1 MSLPGTKLR
10 TDGLFRASPA
20 AIATFGGGYFEPLD
34 PDPALLDIRAIAH
47 SLSQQ
52 CRWTGHTTRFYSVA
66 EHCVLASRI
75 TKTLDCLLHDA
86 SEAYLSDLARP
97 VKKAPGLGEV
107 YQEAEFRLEQAIAV
121 RFGLAP
127 PPMSRAVKEADE
139 AMLKREAHQ
148 LVPHLG
154 AIMAEPPKGTPL
166 CKCWAPQ
173 AAEAFFLE
181 RYVELGGTL

>member
-10 TDGLFRASPA
+10 ADGLFRNTPG
-20 AIATFGGGYFEPLD
+20 AIATFGGGYIEPLD
-34 PDPALLDIRAIAH
+34 PDPELIDIYAIAH
-47 SLSQQ
+47 ALAQQ
-52 CRWTGHTTRFYSVA
+52 CRWTGHTLRFYSVA

-75 TKTLDCLLHDA
+75 TKSLECLLHDA

-97 VKKAPGLGEV
+97 VKQAPGLGEV
-107 YQEAEFRLEQAIAV
+107 YLAAELKLEQAIAQ
-121 RFGLAP
+121 RFGLKP
-127 PPMSRAVKEADE
+127 PPMSKAVKAADE

-154 AIMAEPPKGTPL
+154 AIMAEPPSGTPH
-166 CKCWAPQ
+166 CKCWAPP

-181 RYVELGGTL
+181 RYAELGGHL